1 MGKVDKMMGG
11 GGGEVGIVGWEMADG
26 EGTVMG
32 EERDVPEQCEDDVDE
47 EIRAATCYHENRD
60 GRNWRNFSVS
70 FSNHSGEMR
79 LYLRMIA
86 KITRKKKK
94 QNPILRLFAFPF
106 LYLEDEFEEMLR
118 TKL

>member
-11 GGGEVGIVGWEMADG
+11 GGGEGGIVGWEMGDG

-47 EIRAATCYHENRD
+47 EIRAATCYHEDRD
-60 GRNWRNFSVS
+60 GWNWRNFSVY
-70 FSNHSGEMR
+70 FSNHTGGMR

-86 KITRKKKK
+86 NTARKKKK
-94 QNPILRLFAFPF
+94 QNPILPLLVFPF
-106 LYLEDEFEEMLR
+106 LYLENEFEEMLR
-118 TKL
+118 SKL